1 MHESSHEIFV
11 TSPGNFSM
19 AGVDLHTGFL
29 LHLVGTS
36 LRCLGIFLDA
46 QGLLSSCGK
55 GLSCPVAFG
64 TWHLSS
70 PTRD

>member
-1 MHESSHEIFV
+1 MFYLFIWLQQVLVAAPGSFAAAHESSHEIFV

-46 QGLLSSCGK
+46 PGAS
-55 GLSCPVAFG
+55 F
-64 TWHLSS
+64 
-70 PTRD
+70 